1 MDNLTVFSKEAV
13 LAKINELKQLM
24 FGEINIGCKFYD
36 VNYKLILLSSECA
49 EDKKLMDIIGRWRKK
64 NEMWFSVQF
73 DVTVERTTRW
83 FKERLINTPDRLLF
97 IIKVDNNYIGHVGL
111 FRFDF
116 ETKTCEIDNI
126 VRGEAEYPGIMYDA
140 IKNMMDW
147 GKNVLG
153 LNGYSLKT
161 FLDNERAV
169 RLYEKLG
176 FKEVS
181 KIPLIQKE
189 GKDGLEW
196 VEDPG
201 GYNKKTDKY
210 EIIMKTF

>member
-1 MDNLTVFSKEAV
+1 MNYSKEIV
-13 LAKINELKQLM
+13 LEKIKELKHLPFRQTT
-24 FGEINIGCKFYD
+24 IDCKLND
-36 VNYKLILLSSECA
+36 VDFKLVFLTSDCA
-49 EDKKLMDIIGRWRKK
+49 ENKELMDIIGRWRKK
-64 NEMWFSVQF
+64 NEMWFSAQF

-83 FKERLINTPDRLLF
+83 FKERLTNTPDRLLF
-97 IIKVDNNYIGHVGL
+97 IIKVGNDYIGHVGL

-116 ETKTCEIDNI
+116 VNKTCEIDNI
-126 VRGEAEYPGIMYDA
+126 IRGEAAYPGIMYDA
-140 IKNMMDW
+140 IKNIMDW

-161 FLDNERAV
+161 FLDNERAI
-169 RLYEKLG
+169 RLYERLG

-181 KIPLIQKE
+181 RIPLIQKE

-196 VEDPG
+196 VEAPE